1 MMTLADF
8 SHKLAE
14 YWNWLTQTPVRTLC
28 VYAVIIVAVFF
39 MLMVADSLY
48 EEWQKRSE
56 KR

>member
-1 MMTLADF
+1 MTLADLW
-8 SHKLAE
+8 HKLTE

-39 MLMVADSLY
+39 ILMVADSLY